1 METGAAV
8 ELVGVTKRFKGT
20 RDSDSPAV
28 DNISLTI
35 GNGEFFSLLGPSGCG
50 KSTTLR
56 MIAGF
61 ETPTDGEVRIMGS
74 AMGPTPPHL
83 RPVNMV
89 FQNYALF
96 PHMNV
101 FANVA
106 FGLRMDGVPKNEIG
120 PRVETALELVQL
132 SGKGDRRPKQLSG
145 GEQQRVA
152 LARALVKRPALLLL
166 DEPLGALDRKLRKAM
181 QLELKHM
188 QQKLGITFVYVTH
201 DQEEAMT
208 MSDRIA
214 VMSNGRILQVGSP
227 VDIYEDPASRFVADF
242 IGESNFIPA
251 TVQSAGDDSVV
262 VRISG
267 GSELSLLSRSAS
279 LRSGQDVTLMVRP
292 EKGTVAHQP
301 GAGAEICTLE
311 GRIQEVIFLGNDI
324 SYSVAFG
331 ENQQVVIRSQNSD
344 RADLQNF
351 QRGENVYVNWKASH
365 IRILSETLENI
376 PSQTTE

>member
-1 METGAAV
+1 MPVGDKSQTDVGTGHDVQGIGQAGGRRRIGIGAW
-8 ELVGVTKRFKGT
+8 LH
-20 RDSDSPAV
+20 PAV
-28 DNISLTI
+28 DRIHHLHAAAGAELHCVAIENHAFILAAGQFGFDLTGHQFHGHSMIVDPWGTILAQAPGEGGAVLVADI
-35 GNGEFFSLLGPSGCG
+35 GG
-50 KSTTLR
+50 
-56 MIAGF
+56 
-61 ETPTDGEVRIMGS
+61 
-74 AMGPTPPHL
+74 
-83 RPVNMV
+83 
-89 FQNYALF
+89 Q
-96 PHMNV
+96 
-101 FANVA
+101 
-106 FGLRMDGVPKNEIG
+106 
-120 PRVETALELVQL
+120 
-132 SGKGDRRPKQLSG
+132 
-145 GEQQRVA
+145 QQRVA

-267 GSELSLLSRSAS
+267 GSELSLLSKSAS